1 MLHPNTAMKV
11 SSGLEKSVC
20 VWGGDCGKSIFM
32 MHHTKSV
39 HEILK
44 KKKVNELQSGIAF
57 LRVESTAKQS
67 VSAQVSVNSL
77 LTQANICYRPIEP
90 YFQIARLQCLWYRKT
105 SK

>member
-1 MLHPNTAMKV
+1 
-11 SSGLEKSVC
+11 
-20 VWGGDCGKSIFM
+20 

-44 KKKVNELQSGIAF
+44 KKKKKVNELQSGIVF
-57 LRVESTAKQS
+57 LRVESTPKQS
-67 VSAQVSVNSL
+67 VSPQVSVNSL

-90 YFQIARLQCLWYRKT
+90 YFQIARLQRLWYRKT